1 MRPLGVTLSACFQFL
16 RGLLLALLAAG
27 ILLAGGLTSHLA
39 ALADQGNLQRLFSG
53 LGHFLGIALLAYAAI
68 QIILGIGLLLGQSW
82 ARHLTIIFC
91 ALGFLLLLPRLLHMH
106 IFALFFGI
114 AYLAVV
120 IYLLMPEARSYFA
133 RGNA

>member
-27 ILLAGGLTSHLA
+27 ILLAGGLTSRLA

-53 LGHFLGIALLAYAAI
+53 LGHFLGIALLVYAAI

-91 ALGFLLLLPRLLHMH
+91 ALGFLLLLPRLLHLH

-120 IYLLMPEARSYFA
+120 IYLLMPEARSYFE
-133 RGNA
+133 RRNA